1 MSGTNGKARTGA
13 PSIVACLILLALV
26 DASLRAFG
34 LRRTVRAMRRL
45 AGTRQGAVR
54 PGLITDAAHAVATAA
69 AFYPRRALCLEQSLV
84 LYWAL
89 RRRGVEAQL
98 RVGVQPFPFTAHAW
112 VEHNGH
118 PINEQEDFVTQLAP
132 FPSFGA

>member
-1 MSGTNGKARTGA
+1 MAL
-13 PSIVACLILLALV
+13 CLLLLALV

-34 LRRTVRAMRRL
+34 LRRTVRWVRRVVGDR
-45 AGTRQGAVR
+45 ADAVR
-54 PGLITDAAHAVATAA
+54 PGMITDVAHAVAKAA
-69 AFYPRRALCLEQSLV
+69 AFYPGRAQCLEQSLV
-84 LYWAL
+84 LYWVL
-89 RRRGVEAQL
+89 RRRGVEARL

>member
-1 MSGTNGKARTGA
+1 MAL
-13 PSIVACLILLALV
+13 CLLLLALV

-34 LRRTVRAMRRL
+34 LRRTVRWVRRVVGERPE
-45 AGTRQGAVR
+45 AAR
-54 PGLITDAAHAVATAA
+54 PGLITDVAHAVAKAA
-69 AFYPRRALCLEQSLV
+69 AFYPGRAQCLEQSLV
-84 LYWAL
+84 LYWVL
-89 RRRGVEAQL
+89 RRRGVEARL

>member
-1 MSGTNGKARTGA
+1 MSGTRTRTGA
-13 PSIVACLILLALV
+13 PSMALCLGLLALV

-34 LRRTVRAMRRL
+34 LRRTVRGMRRIVGDR
-45 AGTRQGAVR
+45 AGTVR

-69 AFYPRRALCLEQSLV
+69 AFYPGRAQCLEQSLV
-84 LYWAL
+84 LYWVL
-89 RRRGVEAQL
+89 RRRGVEARL